1 MPNRTLVPDKLQ
13 GYLLQVRHM
22 LYELISVDDRIV
34 SIEKLDDVAVEAD
47 GKVIAEQVKSVT
59 SANNPIAE
67 RSSVFWKTLYNWC
80 TYIETGAL
88 PSGAIMR
95 FVVVSNGIVTPGSIQ
110 ASFMNACSDSDA
122 QKALADAKKSILG
135 TAQDNF
141 ATDMYAALPDSYREY
156 IRYLFDGNR
165 TKIVCDMIKSM
176 EIEIHNNTYDE
187 DLLNRFSNQVGLPAE
202 YVDLLLTD
210 MLGWVTQ
217 TVESF
222 TKDNKPAYISAAE
235 YRKALNTQIRA
246 YNTNAVLRAVSQVPS
261 KDEQSG
267 EIERLDTY
275 IRQLQLAN
283 AENND
288 YTVSDYAFLNP
299 KRTLAKNQVA
309 RSIDMSQLST
319 SGAFPSGWEMKPF
332 NGGMRF
338 TNGDTLLAR
347 ITPCLENGKTA
358 FIDFLD
364 DGEVAFGSTEYI
376 VLAPKNDTPPE
387 MLYCLARYPAFVD
400 YAVKNMNGSSGRQRV
415 SAETVGQYRLPLFD
429 KHSLVLFKEVVS
441 PMFLKMR
448 YNSLENMRLAELRD
462 ALLPKLMS
470 GEIDVSAVQL

>member
-275 IRQLQLAN
+275 IRQLQLVEMDDATLYEAASVFLRAKIDKIEWAQRGIVHAQSFEDYHDALYRIWTN
-283 AENND
+283 QKQLMGLQYRTDAIACGKAVYFKCRND
-288 YTVSDYAFLNP
+288 SAQQKLQGVETP
-299 KRTLAKNQVA
+299 
-309 RSIDMSQLST
+309 
-319 SGAFPSGWEMKPF
+319 PF
-332 NGGMRF
+332 
-338 TNGDTLLAR
+338 
-347 ITPCLENGKTA
+347 
-358 FIDFLD
+358 
-364 DGEVAFGSTEYI
+364 FGSGSLHDLANTPADSPRIGWHPQYITLGRELTEDEQKRI
-376 VLAPKNDTPPE
+376 VRLLMAWIE
-387 MLYCLARYPAFVD
+387 
-400 YAVKNMNGSSGRQRV
+400 RQL
-415 SAETVGQYRLPLFD
+415 ET
-429 KHSLVLFKEVVS
+429 
-441 PMFLKMR
+441 
-448 YNSLENMRLAELRD
+448 D
-462 ALLPKLMS
+462 AK
-470 GEIDVSAVQL
+470 

>member
-22 LYELISVDDRIV
+22 LYELISVDDRLV

-122 QKALADAKKSILG
+122 KKSILG

-141 ATDMYAALPDSYREY
+141 ATDMYATLPDSYREY

-275 IRQLQLAN
+275 IRQLQLVEMDDATLYEAASDFLRAKIDKIEWAQRGIVHAQSFEDYHDALYRIWTNQKQLMGLQYRTDAIACGKAVYFKCRNDSAQQKLQGVETPPFFGSGSLHDLAN
-283 AENND
+283 TPAD
-288 YTVSDYAFLNP
+288 SP
-299 KRTLAKNQVA
+299 R
-309 RSIDMSQLST
+309 I
-319 SGAFPSGWEMKPF
+319 GWHPQYI
-332 NGGMRF
+332 
-338 TNGDTLLAR
+338 TLLK
-347 ITPCLENGKTA
+347 E
-358 FIDFLD
+358 
-364 DGEVAFGSTEYI
+364 GS
-376 VLAPKNDTPPE
+376 V
-387 MLYCLARYPAFVD
+387 
-400 YAVKNMNGSSGRQRV
+400 
-415 SAETVGQYRLPLFD
+415 
-429 KHSLVLFKEVVS
+429 
-441 PMFLKMR
+441 
-448 YNSLENMRLAELRD
+448 
-462 ALLPKLMS
+462 
-470 GEIDVSAVQL
+470 

>member
-222 TKDNKPAYISAAE
+222 TKDNNPAYISAAE

-275 IRQLQLAN
+275 IRQLQLVEMDDATLYEAASDFLRAKIDKIEWAQRGIVHAQSFEDYHDALYRIWTNQKQLMGLQYRTDAIACGKAVYFKCRNDSAQQKLQGVETPPFFGSGSLHDLAN
-283 AENND
+283 TPAD
-288 YTVSDYAFLNP
+288 SP
-299 KRTLAKNQVA
+299 R
-309 RSIDMSQLST
+309 I
-319 SGAFPSGWEMKPF
+319 GWHPQYI
-332 NGGMRF
+332 
-338 TNGDTLLAR
+338 TLLK
-347 ITPCLENGKTA
+347 E
-358 FIDFLD
+358 
-364 DGEVAFGSTEYI
+364 GS
-376 VLAPKNDTPPE
+376 V
-387 MLYCLARYPAFVD
+387 
-400 YAVKNMNGSSGRQRV
+400 
-415 SAETVGQYRLPLFD
+415 
-429 KHSLVLFKEVVS
+429 
-441 PMFLKMR
+441 
-448 YNSLENMRLAELRD
+448 
-462 ALLPKLMS
+462 
-470 GEIDVSAVQL
+470 

>member
-141 ATDMYAALPDSYREY
+141 ATDMYATLPDSYREY
-156 IRYLFDGNR
+156 IRYLFDSNR

-275 IRQLQLAN
+275 IRQLQLVEMDDATLYEAASVFLRAKIDKIEWAQRGIVHAQSFEDYHDALYRIWTNQKQLMGLQYRTDAIACGKAVYFKCRNDSAQQKLQGVETPPFFGSGSLHDLAN
-283 AENND
+283 TPAD
-288 YTVSDYAFLNP
+288 SP
-299 KRTLAKNQVA
+299 R
-309 RSIDMSQLST
+309 I
-319 SGAFPSGWEMKPF
+319 GWHPQYI
-332 NGGMRF
+332 
-338 TNGDTLLAR
+338 TLLK
-347 ITPCLENGKTA
+347 E
-358 FIDFLD
+358 
-364 DGEVAFGSTEYI
+364 GS
-376 VLAPKNDTPPE
+376 V
-387 MLYCLARYPAFVD
+387 
-400 YAVKNMNGSSGRQRV
+400 
-415 SAETVGQYRLPLFD
+415 
-429 KHSLVLFKEVVS
+429 
-441 PMFLKMR
+441 
-448 YNSLENMRLAELRD
+448 
-462 ALLPKLMS
+462 
-470 GEIDVSAVQL
+470 

>member
-95 FVVVSNGIVTPGSIQ
+95 FVVVSNGTVFPGGIQ
-110 ASFMNACSDSDA
+110 ASFMNAHSDYEA
-122 QKALADAKKSILG
+122 QKALADAKEAILG
-135 TAQDNF
+135 TTQGGSAADVY
-141 ATDMYAALPDSYREY
+141 ATLPDSYRDY
-156 IRYLFDGNR
+156 IRYLFDDSR
-165 TKIVCDMIKSM
+165 TKIVCDVIKAM

-187 DLLNRFSNQVGLPAE
+187 DLLNRFSNQVGIPSE

-275 IRQLQLAN
+275 IRQLQLVEMDDATLYEAASDFLRAKIDKIEWAQRGIVHAQSFEDYHDALYRIWTNQKQLMGLQYRTDAIACGKAVYFKCRNDSAQQKLQGVETPPFFGSGSLHDLAN
-283 AENND
+283 TPAD
-288 YTVSDYAFLNP
+288 SP
-299 KRTLAKNQVA
+299 R
-309 RSIDMSQLST
+309 I
-319 SGAFPSGWEMKPF
+319 GWHPQYI
-332 NGGMRF
+332 
-338 TNGDTLLAR
+338 TLLK
-347 ITPCLENGKTA
+347 E
-358 FIDFLD
+358 
-364 DGEVAFGSTEYI
+364 GS
-376 VLAPKNDTPPE
+376 V
-387 MLYCLARYPAFVD
+387 
-400 YAVKNMNGSSGRQRV
+400 
-415 SAETVGQYRLPLFD
+415 
-429 KHSLVLFKEVVS
+429 
-441 PMFLKMR
+441 
-448 YNSLENMRLAELRD
+448 
-462 ALLPKLMS
+462 
-470 GEIDVSAVQL
+470 

>member
-141 ATDMYAALPDSYREY
+141 AIDMYAALPDSYREY

-165 TKIVCDMIKSM
+165 TKIVCDMIESM

-222 TKDNKPAYISAAE
+222 TKDNKPAYISATE

-275 IRQLQLAN
+275 IRQLQLVEMDDATLYEAASDFLRAKIDKIEWAQRGIVHAQSFEDYHDALYRIWTNQKQLMGLQYRTDAIACGKAVYFKCRNDSAQQKLQGVETPPFFGSGSLHDLAN
-283 AENND
+283 TPAD
-288 YTVSDYAFLNP
+288 SP
-299 KRTLAKNQVA
+299 R
-309 RSIDMSQLST
+309 I
-319 SGAFPSGWEMKPF
+319 GWHPQYI
-332 NGGMRF
+332 
-338 TNGDTLLAR
+338 TLLK
-347 ITPCLENGKTA
+347 E
-358 FIDFLD
+358 
-364 DGEVAFGSTEYI
+364 GS
-376 VLAPKNDTPPE
+376 V
-387 MLYCLARYPAFVD
+387 
-400 YAVKNMNGSSGRQRV
+400 
-415 SAETVGQYRLPLFD
+415 
-429 KHSLVLFKEVVS
+429 
-441 PMFLKMR
+441 
-448 YNSLENMRLAELRD
+448 
-462 ALLPKLMS
+462 
-470 GEIDVSAVQL
+470 

>member
-275 IRQLQLAN
+275 IRQLQLVEMDDATLYEAASDFLRAKIDKIEWAQRGIVHAQSFEDYHDALYRIWTNQKQLMGLQYRTDAIACGKAVYFKCRNDSAQQKLQGVETPPFFGSGSLHDLAN
-283 AENND
+283 TPAD
-288 YTVSDYAFLNP
+288 SP
-299 KRTLAKNQVA
+299 R
-309 RSIDMSQLST
+309 I
-319 SGAFPSGWEMKPF
+319 GWHPQYI
-332 NGGMRF
+332 
-338 TNGDTLLAR
+338 TLLKEGSVSLAWSDSHTNMSASHRRASLTAPSPASAHR
-347 ITPCLENGKTA
+347 I
-358 FIDFLD
+358 
-364 DGEVAFGSTEYI
+364 
-376 VLAPKNDTPPE
+376 
-387 MLYCLARYPAFVD
+387 
-400 YAVKNMNGSSGRQRV
+400 
-415 SAETVGQYRLPLFD
+415 LP
-429 KHSLVLFKEVVS
+429 
-441 PMFLKMR
+441 
-448 YNSLENMRLAELRD
+448 
-462 ALLPKLMS
+462 
-470 GEIDVSAVQL
+470 

>member
-275 IRQLQLAN
+275 IRQLQLVEMDDATLYEAASDFLRAKIDKIEWAQRGIVHAQSFEDYHDALYRIWTNQKQLMGLQYRTDAIACGKAVYFKCRNDSAQQKLQGVGTPPFFGSGSLHDLAN
-283 AENND
+283 TPAD
-288 YTVSDYAFLNP
+288 SP
-299 KRTLAKNQVA
+299 R
-309 RSIDMSQLST
+309 I
-319 SGAFPSGWEMKPF
+319 GWHPQYI
-332 NGGMRF
+332 
-338 TNGDTLLAR
+338 TLLK
-347 ITPCLENGKTA
+347 E
-358 FIDFLD
+358 
-364 DGEVAFGSTEYI
+364 GS
-376 VLAPKNDTPPE
+376 V
-387 MLYCLARYPAFVD
+387 
-400 YAVKNMNGSSGRQRV
+400 
-415 SAETVGQYRLPLFD
+415 
-429 KHSLVLFKEVVS
+429 
-441 PMFLKMR
+441 
-448 YNSLENMRLAELRD
+448 
-462 ALLPKLMS
+462 
-470 GEIDVSAVQL
+470 

>member
-210 MLGWVTQ
+210 MLVWVTQ

-275 IRQLQLAN
+275 IRQLQLVEMDDATLYEAASDFLRAKIDKIEWAQRGIVHAQSFEDYHDALYRIWTNQKQLMGLQYRTDAIACGKAVYFKCRNDSAQQKLQGVETPPFFGSGSLHDLAN
-283 AENND
+283 TPAD
-288 YTVSDYAFLNP
+288 SP
-299 KRTLAKNQVA
+299 R
-309 RSIDMSQLST
+309 I
-319 SGAFPSGWEMKPF
+319 GWHPQYI
-332 NGGMRF
+332 
-338 TNGDTLLAR
+338 TLLK
-347 ITPCLENGKTA
+347 E
-358 FIDFLD
+358 
-364 DGEVAFGSTEYI
+364 GS
-376 VLAPKNDTPPE
+376 V
-387 MLYCLARYPAFVD
+387 
-400 YAVKNMNGSSGRQRV
+400 
-415 SAETVGQYRLPLFD
+415 
-429 KHSLVLFKEVVS
+429 
-441 PMFLKMR
+441 
-448 YNSLENMRLAELRD
+448 
-462 ALLPKLMS
+462 
-470 GEIDVSAVQL
+470 

>member
-110 ASFMNACSDSDA
+110 ESFMNACSDSDA

-275 IRQLQLAN
+275 IRQLQLVEMDDATLYEAASDFLRAKIDKIEWAQRGIVHAQSFEDYHDALYRIWTNQKQLMGLQYRTDAIACGKAVYFKCRNDSAQQKLQGVETPPFFGSGSLHDLAN
-283 AENND
+283 TPAD
-288 YTVSDYAFLNP
+288 SP
-299 KRTLAKNQVA
+299 R
-309 RSIDMSQLST
+309 I
-319 SGAFPSGWEMKPF
+319 GWHPQYI
-332 NGGMRF
+332 
-338 TNGDTLLAR
+338 TLLK
-347 ITPCLENGKTA
+347 E
-358 FIDFLD
+358 
-364 DGEVAFGSTEYI
+364 GS
-376 VLAPKNDTPPE
+376 V
-387 MLYCLARYPAFVD
+387 
-400 YAVKNMNGSSGRQRV
+400 
-415 SAETVGQYRLPLFD
+415 
-429 KHSLVLFKEVVS
+429 
-441 PMFLKMR
+441 
-448 YNSLENMRLAELRD
+448 
-462 ALLPKLMS
+462 
-470 GEIDVSAVQL
+470 

>member
-1 MPNRTLVPDKLQ
+1 MENLTLFPLYQTTCFFIPLVAPCTP
-13 GYLLQVRHM
+13 LL
-22 LYELISVDDRIV
+22 V

-275 IRQLQLAN
+275 IRQLQLVEMDDATLYEAASDFLRAKIDKIEWAQRGIVHAQSFEDYHDALYRIWTNQKQLMGLQYRTDAIACGKAVYFKCRNDSAQQKLQGVETPPFFGSGSLHDLAN
-283 AENND
+283 TPAD
-288 YTVSDYAFLNP
+288 SP
-299 KRTLAKNQVA
+299 R
-309 RSIDMSQLST
+309 I
-319 SGAFPSGWEMKPF
+319 GWHPQYI
-332 NGGMRF
+332 
-338 TNGDTLLAR
+338 TLLK
-347 ITPCLENGKTA
+347 E
-358 FIDFLD
+358 
-364 DGEVAFGSTEYI
+364 GS
-376 VLAPKNDTPPE
+376 V
-387 MLYCLARYPAFVD
+387 
-400 YAVKNMNGSSGRQRV
+400 
-415 SAETVGQYRLPLFD
+415 
-429 KHSLVLFKEVVS
+429 
-441 PMFLKMR
+441 
-448 YNSLENMRLAELRD
+448 
-462 ALLPKLMS
+462 
-470 GEIDVSAVQL
+470 

>member
-80 TYIETGAL
+80 TYIETGVL

-187 DLLNRFSNQVGLPAE
+187 ELLNRFSNQVGLPAE

-275 IRQLQLAN
+275 IRQLQLVEMDDATLYEAASDFLRAKIDKIEWAQRGIVHAQSFEDYHDALYRIWTNQKQLMGLQYRTDAIACGKAVYFKCRNDSAQQKLQGVETPPFFGSGSLHDLAN
-283 AENND
+283 TPAD
-288 YTVSDYAFLNP
+288 SP
-299 KRTLAKNQVA
+299 R
-309 RSIDMSQLST
+309 I
-319 SGAFPSGWEMKPF
+319 GWHPQYI
-332 NGGMRF
+332 
-338 TNGDTLLAR
+338 TLLK
-347 ITPCLENGKTA
+347 E
-358 FIDFLD
+358 
-364 DGEVAFGSTEYI
+364 GS
-376 VLAPKNDTPPE
+376 V
-387 MLYCLARYPAFVD
+387 
-400 YAVKNMNGSSGRQRV
+400 
-415 SAETVGQYRLPLFD
+415 
-429 KHSLVLFKEVVS
+429 
-441 PMFLKMR
+441 
-448 YNSLENMRLAELRD
+448 
-462 ALLPKLMS
+462 
-470 GEIDVSAVQL
+470 

>member
-122 QKALADAKKSILG
+122 QKALSDAKKSILG

-275 IRQLQLAN
+275 IRQLQLVEMDDATLYEAASDFLRAKIDKIEWAQRGIVHAQSFEDYHDALYRIWTNQKQLMGLQYRTDAIACGKAVYFKCRDDSARQKLQGVEVAPFFGSGSLQDLAN
-283 AENND
+283 DPAD
-288 YTVSDYAFLNP
+288 SP
-299 KRTLAKNQVA
+299 K
-309 RSIDMSQLST
+309 I
-319 SGAFPSGWEMKPF
+319 GWHPQYI
-332 NGGMRF
+332 
-338 TNGDTLLAR
+338 TLLK
-347 ITPCLENGKTA
+347 E
-358 FIDFLD
+358 
-364 DGEVAFGSTEYI
+364 GS
-376 VLAPKNDTPPE
+376 V
-387 MLYCLARYPAFVD
+387 
-400 YAVKNMNGSSGRQRV
+400 
-415 SAETVGQYRLPLFD
+415 
-429 KHSLVLFKEVVS
+429 
-441 PMFLKMR
+441 
-448 YNSLENMRLAELRD
+448 
-462 ALLPKLMS
+462 
-470 GEIDVSAVQL
+470 

>member
-1 MPNRTLVPDKLQ
+1 MPNKTLVPDKLQ
-13 GYLLQVRHM
+13 GYLLQVKHM
-22 LYELISVDDRIV
+22 LFELISVDDRVV
-34 SIEKLDDVAVEAD
+34 SVEKLDDVAVEAD

-95 FVVVSNGIVTPGSIQ
+95 FVVVSNGIVIPGSIQ

-275 IRQLQLAN
+275 IRQLQLVEMDDATLYEAASDFLRAKIDKIEWAQRGIVHAQSFEDYHDALYRIWTNQKQLMGLQYRTDAIACGKAVYFKCRNDSAQQKLQGVETPPFFGSGSLHDLAN
-283 AENND
+283 TPAD
-288 YTVSDYAFLNP
+288 SP
-299 KRTLAKNQVA
+299 R
-309 RSIDMSQLST
+309 I
-319 SGAFPSGWEMKPF
+319 GWHPQYI
-332 NGGMRF
+332 
-338 TNGDTLLAR
+338 TLLK
-347 ITPCLENGKTA
+347 E
-358 FIDFLD
+358 
-364 DGEVAFGSTEYI
+364 GS
-376 VLAPKNDTPPE
+376 V
-387 MLYCLARYPAFVD
+387 
-400 YAVKNMNGSSGRQRV
+400 
-415 SAETVGQYRLPLFD
+415 
-429 KHSLVLFKEVVS
+429 
-441 PMFLKMR
+441 
-448 YNSLENMRLAELRD
+448 
-462 ALLPKLMS
+462 
-470 GEIDVSAVQL
+470 

>member
-235 YRKALNTQIRA
+235 
-246 YNTNAVLRAVSQVPS
+246 
-261 KDEQSG
+261 
-267 EIERLDTY
+267 
-275 IRQLQLAN
+275 
-283 AENND
+283 
-288 YTVSDYAFLNP
+288 
-299 KRTLAKNQVA
+299 
-309 RSIDMSQLST
+309 
-319 SGAFPSGWEMKPF
+319 
-332 NGGMRF
+332 
-338 TNGDTLLAR
+338 
-347 ITPCLENGKTA
+347 
-358 FIDFLD
+358 
-364 DGEVAFGSTEYI
+364 
-376 VLAPKNDTPPE
+376 
-387 MLYCLARYPAFVD
+387 
-400 YAVKNMNGSSGRQRV
+400 
-415 SAETVGQYRLPLFD
+415 
-429 KHSLVLFKEVVS
+429 
-441 PMFLKMR
+441 
-448 YNSLENMRLAELRD
+448 
-462 ALLPKLMS
+462 
-470 GEIDVSAVQL
+470 

>member
-88 PSGAIMR
+88 PSGPIMR

-275 IRQLQLAN
+275 IRQLQLVEMDDATLYEAASDFLRAKIDKIEWAQRGIVHAQSFEDYHDALYRIWTNQKQLMGLQYRTDAIACGKAVYFKCRNDSAQQKLQGVETPPFFGSGSLHDLAN
-283 AENND
+283 TPAD
-288 YTVSDYAFLNP
+288 SP
-299 KRTLAKNQVA
+299 R
-309 RSIDMSQLST
+309 I
-319 SGAFPSGWEMKPF
+319 GWHPQYI
-332 NGGMRF
+332 
-338 TNGDTLLAR
+338 TLLK
-347 ITPCLENGKTA
+347 E
-358 FIDFLD
+358 
-364 DGEVAFGSTEYI
+364 GS
-376 VLAPKNDTPPE
+376 V
-387 MLYCLARYPAFVD
+387 
-400 YAVKNMNGSSGRQRV
+400 
-415 SAETVGQYRLPLFD
+415 
-429 KHSLVLFKEVVS
+429 
-441 PMFLKMR
+441 
-448 YNSLENMRLAELRD
+448 
-462 ALLPKLMS
+462 
-470 GEIDVSAVQL
+470 

>member
-95 FVVVSNGIVTPGSIQ
+95 FVVVSNGIVIPGSIQ

-275 IRQLQLAN
+275 IRQLQLVEMDDATLYEAASDFLRAKIDKIEWAQRGIVHAQSFEDYHDALYRIWTNQKQLMGLQYRTDAIACGKAVYFKCRNDSAQQKLQGVETPPFFGSGSLHDLAN
-283 AENND
+283 TPAD
-288 YTVSDYAFLNP
+288 P
-299 KRTLAKNQVA
+299 PR
-309 RSIDMSQLST
+309 I
-319 SGAFPSGWEMKPF
+319 GWHPQYI
-332 NGGMRF
+332 
-338 TNGDTLLAR
+338 TLLK
-347 ITPCLENGKTA
+347 E
-358 FIDFLD
+358 
-364 DGEVAFGSTEYI
+364 GS
-376 VLAPKNDTPPE
+376 V
-387 MLYCLARYPAFVD
+387 
-400 YAVKNMNGSSGRQRV
+400 
-415 SAETVGQYRLPLFD
+415 
-429 KHSLVLFKEVVS
+429 
-441 PMFLKMR
+441 
-448 YNSLENMRLAELRD
+448 
-462 ALLPKLMS
+462 
-470 GEIDVSAVQL
+470 

>member
-80 TYIETGAL
+80 TYIETGDL

-275 IRQLQLAN
+275 IRQLQLVEMDDATLYEAASDFLRAKIDKIEWAQRGIVHAQSFEDYHDALYRIWTNQKQLMGLQYRTDAIACGKAVYFKCRNDSAQQKLQGVETPPFFGSGSLHDLAN
-283 AENND
+283 TPAD
-288 YTVSDYAFLNP
+288 SP
-299 KRTLAKNQVA
+299 R
-309 RSIDMSQLST
+309 I
-319 SGAFPSGWEMKPF
+319 GWHPQYI
-332 NGGMRF
+332 
-338 TNGDTLLAR
+338 TLLK
-347 ITPCLENGKTA
+347 E
-358 FIDFLD
+358 
-364 DGEVAFGSTEYI
+364 GS
-376 VLAPKNDTPPE
+376 V
-387 MLYCLARYPAFVD
+387 
-400 YAVKNMNGSSGRQRV
+400 
-415 SAETVGQYRLPLFD
+415 
-429 KHSLVLFKEVVS
+429 
-441 PMFLKMR
+441 
-448 YNSLENMRLAELRD
+448 
-462 ALLPKLMS
+462 
-470 GEIDVSAVQL
+470 